1 MGVRNL
7 GLPMRDE
14 PESKSDHRA
23 AIALVA
29 MLPLLYV
36 LSIGPVFALDR
47 RGVIPASSFLEK
59 FYYPIDWLYRH
70 ETFRGPIDQYL
81 KLWGVP

>member
-1 MGVRNL
+1 
-7 GLPMRDE
+7 MRDE

-36 LSIGPVFALDR
+36 LSIGPVDALVR
-47 RGVIPASSFLEK
+47 RGVIPATQTLSD
-59 FYYPIDWLYRH
+59 FYHPIHWLHDH

-81 KLWGVP
+81 KLWGVR